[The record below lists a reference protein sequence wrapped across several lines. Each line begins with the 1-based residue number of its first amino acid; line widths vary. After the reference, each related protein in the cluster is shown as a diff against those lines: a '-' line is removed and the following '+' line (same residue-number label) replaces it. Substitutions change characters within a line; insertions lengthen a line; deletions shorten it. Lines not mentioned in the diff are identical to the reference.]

1 MRTIEEKLASLN
13 ATSVWYFAKQDTNF
27 DNAFKAVQIVDEL
40 GQQWEDDG
48 TTAWSTKAASK
59 GLDSNHR
66 ILSVAQL
73 LGLLTKNNPFG
84 KSQYKSETPT
94 PVYRAI
100 SRYAIGSPEYNAL
113 KTEQLL
119 KLRMNAITDTRPES
133 ADYNIAPVLFTY
145 EVFWRLKAKGI
156 TEISLGDFY
165 TYVMTCK
172 THDEIDECVEHLLDP
187 NRKDSPYVAN
197 YKSDSRVVTLIQNN
211 LNLIQFTSTTVS
223 IKPEFADYFGYF
235 FNGAYTSFVNMMKY
249 VVSDVQMYQTILTN
263 PIGLAVN
270 FLDTSAKIDI
280 GVKRINLENKKSD
293 SHSLQQVYYGAPGTG
308 KSHIVKKQTE
318 GESVVRT
325 TFHPDSD
332 YTTFVGCYKP
342 TTKPCPMYTS
352 YGEKAVVIKDA
363 AGKELTEDRIVYEF
377 VDQAF
382 LQAYINAWKFY
393 AEAAEGSDPKKQYL
407 IIEEINRGNCAQI
420 FGDLFQLLDRNG
432 RGFSDYYI
440 HADNDLKRHIYKK
453 FQDNGVTLSEYHQK
467 AIDAVYPKEEESV
480 AKRVLSGE
488 ILLLPKNLYIWAT
501 MNTSDQSLFPIDSA
515 FKRRWDWKY
524 RPIVK
529 GRDEDG
535 KELNW
540 RIAADTKEYDWWSF
554 LEKINIVIGSTTNSE
569 DKKLGFFFCKAVND
583 VISAETFVSKV
594 IFYLWN
600 DVFKNFGFDDP
611 IFKDED
617 DSTLDFDK
625 FYTTE
630 TNGDTIVQADK
641 VEKFLENLKVE
652 VVGEIITED
661 EDEDGNTNSSST
673 RDYTKYSING
683 VGKYGK
689 NRLAPECVKEYIKLN
704 PTMSAEEVL
713 ANWKSLGYIVSHFI
727 ESLEEYNSRT
737 DNSKRSTKLDCGETV
752 LYVAHNGYGSNGKV
766 NVLMNAVNQK
776 DWGIRIEMIE

>member
-145 EVFWRLKAKGI
+145 EVFWRLKAKGV
-156 TEISLGDFY
+156 TEVSLGDFY

-172 THDEIDECVEHLLDP
+172 THEEIDECVEHLLDP
-187 NRKDSPYVAN
+187 NRKETPYVAN

-211 LNLIQFTSTTVS
+211 LNLIQFTATTVS
-223 IKPEFADYFGYF
+223 IKPEFAHYFGYF
-235 FNGAYTSFVNMMKY
+235 FNGAYTSFVNMMKF
-249 VVSDVQMYQTILTN
+249 VVSDVQMYQTVLTN
-263 PIGLAVN
+263 PIGLSVN
-270 FLDTSAKIDI
+270 FLDSSTKIDI
-280 GVKRINLENKKSD
+280 GVKRINLENTKICSQ
-293 SHSLQQVYYGAPGTG
+293 SHQQIFYGAPGTG

-318 GESVVRT
+318 GESVVRI

-332 YTTFVGCYKP
+332 YSTFVGCYKP
-342 TTKPCPMYTS
+342 TTKEVEMRDVTGKIIIE
-352 YGEKAVVIKDA
+352 YGQPV
-363 AGKELTEDRIVYEF
+363 TENRIIYQF

-382 LQAYINAWKFY
+382 LQAYIKAWKFY
-393 AEAAEGSDPKKQYL
+393 AEAEEGVAPKKQFL

-420 FGDLFQLLDRNG
+420 FGDLFQLLDRNDS
-432 RGFSDYYI
+432 GFSEYFI
-440 HADNDLKRHIYKK
+440 HADKDMQKH
-453 FQDNGVTLSEYHQK
+453 LSNAFKDCLIKDSHK
-467 AIDAVYPKEEESV
+467 DAINSLYSKEDDVV
-480 AKRVLSGE
+480 AKVLSGE
-488 ILLLPKNLYIWAT
+488 ILLFPNNLYIWAT

-529 GRDEDG
+529 GRDKDG
-535 KELNW
+535 SELNW
-540 RIAADTKEYDWWSF
+540 RIKADTKEYDWWSF
-554 LEKINIVIGSTTNSE
+554 LEKINAIVGTTTNSE
-569 DKKLGFFFCKAVND
+569 DKKLGFFFCKSID
-583 VISAETFVSKV
+583 GVICTETFVGKV

-617 DSTLDFDK
+617 GTTLEFDK
-625 FYTTE
+625 FYTTDIYG
-630 TNGDTIVQADK
+630 NTIVRTGK
-641 VEKFLENLKVE
+641 VERFLENLKVK
-652 VVGEIITED
+652 VAGEIITEI
-661 EDEDGNTNSSST
+661 EDEDGNTSST
-673 RDYTKYSING
+673 SIRDYTKYSING
-683 VGKYGK
+683 VGRYGK
-689 NRLAPECVKEYIKLN
+689 NILAAECVKEYIKLN
-704 PTMSAEEVL
+704 PEMSVEDVL
-713 ANWKSLGYIVSHFI
+713 ANWKSLGYILTHFV
-727 ESLEEYNSRT
+727 ESKEEHDSRT
-737 DNSKRSTKLDCGETV
+737 DNSIRSVEIPCGDTFV
-752 LYVAHNGYGSNGKV
+752 YVEKNGYGNNGAVDK
-766 NVLMNAVNQK
+766 LIAAVNQK
-776 DWGIRIEMIE
+776 DWNIKIDKVE

>member
-145 EVFWRLKAKGI
+145 EVFWRLKAKGV
-156 TEISLGDFY
+156 TEVSLGDFY

-172 THDEIDECVEHLLDP
+172 THEEIDECVEHLLDP
-187 NRKDSPYVAN
+187 NRKETPYVAN

-211 LNLIQFTSTTVS
+211 LNLIQFTATTVS

-235 FNGAYTSFVNMMKY
+235 FNGAYTSFVNMMKF

-280 GVKRINLENKKSD
+280 GVKRINLENKKSE
-293 SHSLQQVYYGAPGTG
+293 SYSLQQIHYGAPGTG
-308 KSHIVKKQTE
+308 KSHIVKKRTE

-332 YTTFVGCYKP
+332 YSTFVGCYKP
-342 TTKPCPMYTS
+342 TTKEIEMRDVT
-352 YGEKAVVIKDA
+352 GKVIVEH
-363 AGKELTEDRIVYEF
+363 GQPVTENRIIYQF
-377 VDQAF
+377 VEQAF
-382 LQAYINAWKFY
+382 LQAYIKSWKFY
-393 AEAAEGSDPKKQYL
+393 AEAEDGAAPKKQFL

-420 FGDLFQLLDRNG
+420 FGDLFQLLDRNDS
-432 RGFSDYYI
+432 GFSEYFI
-440 HADNDLKRHIYKK
+440 HADKDMQKHISNAFKDCLIK
-453 FQDNGVTLSEYHQK
+453 EYHK
-467 AIDAVYPKEEESV
+467 DTINSLYPKEDDVV
-480 AKRVLSGE
+480 AKVLSGE
-488 ILLLPKNLYIWAT
+488 ILLLPNNLYIWAT

-515 FKRRWDWKY
+515 FKRRWDWEYEPIKY
-524 RPIVK
+524 K
-529 GRDEDG
+529 
-535 KELNW
+535 N
-540 RIAADTKEYDWWSF
+540 TDWI
-554 LEKINIVIGSTTNSE
+554 INIQNNSYSWESFQREINKRVFAANNSE
-569 DKKLGFFFCKAVND
+569 DKMLGDYFVNPAD
-583 VISAETFVSKV
+583 GIITEKMLLNK
-594 IFYLWN
+594 ILFYLWN
-600 DVFKNFGFDDP
+600 DVCKDGEGD
-611 IFKDED
+611 IFKTADNEEITFSD
-617 DSTLDFDK
+617 LHGDGGTDK
-625 FYTTE
+625 LIAMMTY
-630 TNGDTIVQADK
+630 
-641 VEKFLENLKVE
+641 LKVE
-652 VVGEIITED
+652 E
-661 EDEDGNTNSSST
+661 
-673 RDYTKYSING
+673 
-683 VGKYGK
+683 
-689 NRLAPECVKEYIKLN
+689 A
-704 PTMSAEEVL
+704 
-713 ANWKSLGYIVSHFI
+713 
-727 ESLEEYNSRT
+727 
-737 DNSKRSTKLDCGETV
+737 
-752 LYVAHNGYGSNGKV
+752 
-766 NVLMNAVNQK
+766 
-776 DWGIRIEMIE
+776 

>member
-73 LGLLTKNNPFG
+73 LGLLTKNNPFE

-94 PVYRAI
+94 PVFRAI

-187 NRKDSPYVAN
+187 NRKETPYVAN
-197 YKSDSRVVTLIQNN
+197 YKGDSRVVTLIQNN
-211 LNLIQFTSTTVS
+211 LNLIQFTATTVS
-223 IKPEFADYFGYF
+223 IKPEFANYFGYF
-235 FNGAYTSFVNMMKY
+235 FNGAYTSFVNMMKF
-249 VVSDVQMYQTILTN
+249 VVTDVQMYQTVLTN
-263 PIGLAVN
+263 PIGLSVN
-270 FLDTSAKIDI
+270 FLDTSTKIDI
-280 GVKRINLENKKSD
+280 GAKRVNLENRKTISG
-293 SHSLQQVYYGAPGTG
+293 LTQQIYYGAPGTG
-308 KSHIVKKQTE
+308 KSHTVKIHTE

-332 YTTFVGCYKP
+332 YSTFVGCYKP
-342 TTKPCPMYTS
+342 TTKEVEMRDVTGKVIIEHGRPVT
-352 YGEKAVVIKDA
+352 EK
-363 AGKELTEDRIVYEF
+363 RIIYQF

-382 LQAYINAWKFY
+382 LQAYIKAWKFY
-393 AEAAEGSDPKKQYL
+393 TETLEGADPKKQFL

-420 FGDLFQLLDRNG
+420 FGDLFQLLDRNDY
-432 RGFSDYYI
+432 GFSDYYI
-440 HADNDLKRHIYKK
+440 HADRDMQKHLAKAFNGIAMNDSHKNTINAMYH
-453 FQDNGVTLSEYHQK
+453 NGERD
-467 AIDAVYPKEEESV
+467 IV
-480 AKRVLSGE
+480 AQVLNGE
-488 ILLLPKNLYIWAT
+488 ILLLPNNLYIWAT

-529 GRDEDG
+529 GRDKDG
-535 KELNW
+535 SELNW
-540 RIAADTKEYDWWSF
+540 RIMADTKEYDWWSF
-554 LEKINIVIGSTTNSE
+554 LEKINAIVGTTTNSE
-569 DKKLGFFFCKAVND
+569 DKKLGFFFCKSID
-583 VISAETFVSKV
+583 GVISTETFVGKV

-600 DVFKNFGFDDP
+600 DVFKNIGFDDP

-617 DSTLDFDK
+617 GSTLEFDK
-625 FYTTE
+625 FYTTDIYG
-630 TNGDTIVQADK
+630 NTIVRTDK
-641 VEKFLENLKVE
+641 VERFLENLKVK
-652 VVGEIITED
+652 VAGEIITEI
-661 EDEDGNTNSSST
+661 EDEDGNTNSTST

-689 NRLAPECVKEYIKLN
+689 NILAAECVKEYIKLN
-704 PTMSAEEVL
+704 PEMSVEDVL
-713 ANWKSLGYIVSHFI
+713 ANWKSLGYIVTHFV
-727 ESLEEYNSRT
+727 ESKEEHDTRT
-737 DNSKRSTKLDCGETV
+737 DNSIRSVEIPCGDTFV
-752 LYVAHNGYGSNGKV
+752 YVEKNGYGNNGAVDK
-766 NVLMNAVNQK
+766 LIAAVNQK
-776 DWGIRIEMIE
+776 DWNIKINKVE

>member
-73 LGLLTKNNPFG
+73 LGLLTKNNPFE

-94 PVYRAI
+94 PVFRAI

-187 NRKDSPYVAN
+187 NRKETPYVAN
-197 YKSDSRVVTLIQNN
+197 YKGDSRVVTLIQNN
-211 LNLIQFTSTTVS
+211 LNLIQFTATTVS
-223 IKPEFADYFGYF
+223 IKPEFANYFGYF
-235 FNGAYTSFVNMMKY
+235 FNGAYTSFVNMMKF
-249 VVSDVQMYQTILTN
+249 VVTDVQMYQTVLTN
-263 PIGLAVN
+263 PIGLSVN
-270 FLDTSAKIDI
+270 FLDTSTKIDI
-280 GVKRINLENKKSD
+280 GAKRVNLENRKTISG
-293 SHSLQQVYYGAPGTG
+293 STQQIYYGAPGTG
-308 KSHIVKKQTE
+308 KSHTVKIHTE

-332 YTTFVGCYKP
+332 YSTFVGCYKP
-342 TTKPCPMYTS
+342 TTKEVEMRDVT
-352 YGEKAVVIKDA
+352 GKVIIEH
-363 AGKELTEDRIVYEF
+363 GQPVTENRIIYQF

-382 LQAYINAWKFY
+382 LQAYIKAWKFY
-393 AEAAEGSDPKKQYL
+393 TETLEGADPKKQFL

-420 FGDLFQLLDRNG
+420 FGDLFQLLDRNDY
-432 RGFSDYYI
+432 GFSDYYI
-440 HADNDLKRHIYKK
+440 HADRDMQKHLAKAFNGIAMNDSHKNSINAMYH
-453 FQDNGVTLSEYHQK
+453 NGEK
-467 AIDAVYPKEEESV
+467 DIV
-480 AKRVLSGE
+480 AQVLTGE
-488 ILLLPKNLYIWAT
+488 ILLLPNNLYIWAT

-529 GRDEDG
+529 GRDKDG
-535 KELNW
+535 SELNW
-540 RIAADTKEYDWWSF
+540 RIKADTKEYDWWSF
-554 LEKINIVIGSTTNSE
+554 LEKINAIVGTTTNSE
-569 DKKLGFFFCKAVND
+569 DKKLGFFFCKPTD
-583 VISAETFVSKV
+583 SVISAETFVGKV

-617 DSTLDFDK
+617 GSTLEFDK
-625 FYTTE
+625 FYTTDIYG
-630 TNGDTIVQADK
+630 NTIVRTDK
-641 VEKFLENLKVE
+641 VERFLENLKVK
-652 VVGEIITED
+652 VAGEIITEI
-661 EDEDGNTNSSST
+661 EDEDGNTSSTST

-689 NRLAPECVKEYIKLN
+689 NILAAECVKEYIKLN
-704 PTMSAEEVL
+704 PEMSVEDVL
-713 ANWKSLGYIVSHFI
+713 ANWKSLGYIVTHFV
-727 ESLEEYNSRT
+727 ESKEEHDTRT
-737 DNSKRSTKLDCGETV
+737 DNSIRSVEIPCGDTFV
-752 LYVAHNGYGSNGKV
+752 YVEKNGYGNNGAVDK
-766 NVLMNAVNQK
+766 LIAAVNQK
-776 DWGIRIEMIE
+776 DWNIKIDKVE

>member
-145 EVFWRLKAKGI
+145 EVFWRLKAKGV
-156 TEISLGDFY
+156 TEVSLGDFY

-172 THDEIDECVEHLLDP
+172 THEEIDECVEHLLDP
-187 NRKDSPYVAN
+187 NRKETPYVAN

-211 LNLIQFTSTTVS
+211 LNLIQFTATTVS
-223 IKPEFADYFGYF
+223 IKPEFAHYFGYF
-235 FNGAYTSFVNMMKY
+235 FNGAYTSFVNMMKF
-249 VVSDVQMYQTILTN
+249 VVTDVQMYQTVLTN
-263 PIGLAVN
+263 PIGLSVN
-270 FLDTSAKIDI
+270 FLDTSTKIDI
-280 GVKRINLENKKSD
+280 GAKRVNLENRKTISG
-293 SHSLQQVYYGAPGTG
+293 STQQIYYGAPGTG
-308 KSHIVKKQTE
+308 KSHTVKIHTE

-332 YTTFVGCYKP
+332 YSTFVGCYKP
-342 TTKPCPMYTS
+342 TTKEVEMRDVT
-352 YGEKAVVIKDA
+352 GKVIIEH
-363 AGKELTEDRIVYEF
+363 GQPVTENRIIYQF

-382 LQAYINAWKFY
+382 LQAYIKAWKFY
-393 AEAAEGSDPKKQYL
+393 TETLEGADPKKQFL

-420 FGDLFQLLDRNG
+420 FGDLFQLLDRNDY
-432 RGFSDYYI
+432 GFSDYYI
-440 HADNDLKRHIYKK
+440 HADRDMQKHLAKAFNGIAMNDSHKNTINAMYH
-453 FQDNGVTLSEYHQK
+453 NGERD
-467 AIDAVYPKEEESV
+467 IV
-480 AKRVLSGE
+480 AQVLNGE
-488 ILLLPKNLYIWAT
+488 ILLLPNNLYIWAT

-529 GRDEDG
+529 GRDKDG
-535 KELNW
+535 SELNW
-540 RIAADTKEYDWWSF
+540 RIMADTKEYDWWSF
-554 LEKINIVIGSTTNSE
+554 LEKINSIVGTMTNSE
-569 DKKLGFFFCKAVND
+569 DKKLGFFFCKSIDGA
-583 VISAETFVSKV
+583 ISTETFVGKV

-617 DSTLDFDK
+617 GSTLEFDK
-625 FYTTE
+625 FYTTDIYG
-630 TNGDTIVQADK
+630 NTIVRTDK
-641 VEKFLENLKVE
+641 VERFLENLKVK
-652 VVGEIITED
+652 VAGEIITEI
-661 EDEDGNTNSSST
+661 EDEDGNTSSTST

-689 NRLAPECVKEYIKLN
+689 NILAAECVKEYIKLN
-704 PTMSAEEVL
+704 PEMSVEDVL
-713 ANWKSLGYIVSHFI
+713 ANWKSLGYIVTHFV
-727 ESLEEYNSRT
+727 ESKEEHDTRT
-737 DNSKRSTKLDCGETV
+737 DNSIRSVEIPCGDTFV
-752 LYVAHNGYGSNGKV
+752 YVEKNGYGNNGAVDK
-766 NVLMNAVNQK
+766 LIAAVNQK
-776 DWGIRIEMIE
+776 DWNIKINKVE

>member
-145 EVFWRLKAKGI
+145 EVFWRLKAKGV
-156 TEISLGDFY
+156 TEVSLGDFY

-172 THDEIDECVEHLLDP
+172 THEEIDECVEHLLDP
-187 NRKDSPYVAN
+187 NRKETPYVAN

-211 LNLIQFTSTTVS
+211 LNLIQFTATTVS

-235 FNGAYTSFVNMMKY
+235 FNGAYTSFVNMMKF

-280 GVKRINLENKKSD
+280 GVKRINLENKKSE
-293 SHSLQQVYYGAPGTG
+293 SYSLQQIHYGAPGTG
-308 KSHIVKKQTE
+308 KSHIVKKRTE

-332 YTTFVGCYKP
+332 YSTFVGCYKP
-342 TTKPCPMYTS
+342 TTKEIEMRDVT
-352 YGEKAVVIKDA
+352 GKVIVEH
-363 AGKELTEDRIVYEF
+363 GQPVTENRIIYQF
-377 VDQAF
+377 VEQAF
-382 LQAYINAWKFY
+382 LQAYIKSWKFY
-393 AEAAEGSDPKKQYL
+393 AEAEDGAAPKKQFL

-420 FGDLFQLLDRNG
+420 FGDLFQLLDRNDS
-432 RGFSDYYI
+432 GFSEYFI
-440 HADNDLKRHIYKK
+440 HADKDMQKHISNAFKDCLIK
-453 FQDNGVTLSEYHQK
+453 EYHK
-467 AIDAVYPKEEESV
+467 DTINSLYPKEDDVV
-480 AKRVLSGE
+480 AKVLSGE
-488 ILLLPKNLYIWAT
+488 ILLLPNNLYIWAT

-515 FKRRWDWKY
+515 FKRRWDWEYEPIKY
-524 RPIVK
+524 K
-529 GRDEDG
+529 
-535 KELNW
+535 N
-540 RIAADTKEYDWWSF
+540 TDWI
-554 LEKINIVIGSTTNSE
+554 INIQNNSYSWESFQREINKRVFAANNSE
-569 DKKLGFFFCKAVND
+569 DKMLGDYFVNPAD
-583 VISAETFVSKV
+583 GIITEKMLLNK
-594 IFYLWN
+594 ILFYLWN
-600 DVFKNFGFDDP
+600 DVCKDGEGD
-611 IFKDED
+611 IFKTSATDEI
-617 DSTLDFDK
+617 SFSELHGNGGTDK
-625 FYTTE
+625 LIAMMAYW
-630 TNGDTIVQADK
+630 G
-641 VEKFLENLKVE
+641 
-652 VVGEIITED
+652 ITELD
-661 EDEDGNTNSSST
+661 YREDNADTVAGTDT
-673 RDYTKYSING
+673 KKKLPKYSING
-683 VGKYGK
+683 SQELYSTPKAVQ
-689 NRLAPECVKEYIKLN
+689 YIIGDF
-704 PTMSAEEVL
+704 AQ
-713 ANWKSLGYIVSHFI
+713 SHQ
-727 ESLEEYNSRT
+727 
-737 DNSKRSTKLDCGETV
+737 DMPVD
-752 LYVAHNGYGSNGKV
+752 
-766 NVLMNAVNQK
+766 
-776 DWGIRIEMIE
+776 EMISLWNEISERKNCLVESWTPSPNDNQTFATKRRTEIKWGDKSAWVINGWTEELFNTFIKNVREKIGIEIKKAE

>member
-145 EVFWRLKAKGI
+145 EVFWRLKAKGV
-156 TEISLGDFY
+156 TEVSLGDFY

-172 THDEIDECVEHLLDP
+172 THEEIDECVEHLLDP
-187 NRKDSPYVAN
+187 NRKETPYVAN
-197 YKSDSRVVTLIQNN
+197 YKGDSRVVTLIQNN
-211 LNLIQFTSTTVS
+211 LNLIQFTATTVS

-235 FNGAYTSFVNMMKY
+235 FNGAYTSFVNMMKF

-280 GVKRINLENKKSD
+280 GVKRINLENKKSE
-293 SHSLQQVYYGAPGTG
+293 SYSLQQIHYGAPGTG
-308 KSHIVKKQTE
+308 KSHIVKKRTE

-332 YTTFVGCYKP
+332 YSTFVGCYKP
-342 TTKPCPMYTS
+342 TTKEVEMRDVT
-352 YGEKAVVIKDA
+352 GKVIIEH
-363 AGKELTEDRIVYEF
+363 GLPVTENRIIYQF

-382 LQAYINAWKFY
+382 LQAYIKAWKFY
-393 AEAAEGSDPKKQYL
+393 AEAEEGVAPKKQFL

-420 FGDLFQLLDRNG
+420 FGDLFQLLDRNDS
-432 RGFSDYYI
+432 GFSEYFI
-440 HADNDLKRHIYKK
+440 HADKDMQKH
-453 FQDNGVTLSEYHQK
+453 LSNAFKDYLIKDSHK
-467 AIDAVYPKEEESV
+467 DAINSLYPKEDDVV
-480 AKRVLSGE
+480 AKVLSGE
-488 ILLLPKNLYIWAT
+488 ILLLPNNLYIWAT

-515 FKRRWDWKY
+515 FKRRWDWEYEPIKY
-524 RPIVK
+524 KNI
-529 GRDEDG
+529 
-535 KELNW
+535 NW
-540 RIAADTKEYDWWSF
+540 VIDIEGSKYLWTSFQREINKRIFDA
-554 LEKINIVIGSTTNSE
+554 TNSE
-569 DKKLGFFFCKAVND
+569 DKMLGDYFVNPTD
-583 VISAETFVSKV
+583 GVITEK
-594 IFYLWN
+594 ILLNKILFYLWN
-600 DVFKNFGFDDP
+600 DVCKDGEGD
-611 IFKDED
+611 IFK
-617 DSTLDFDK
+617 
-625 FYTTE
+625 TTDNE
-630 TNGDTIVQADK
+630 EVTFSDLHSDGGKDMLIAMMK
-641 VEKFLENLKVE
+641 YLKVQ
-652 VVGEIITED
+652 EIVED
-661 EDEDGNTNSSST
+661 TDAKEPSKRKNP
-673 RDYTKYSING
+673 KYSIN
-683 VGKYGK
+683 
-689 NRLAPECVKEYIKLN
+689 
-704 PTMSAEEVL
+704 
-713 ANWKSLGYIVSHFI
+713 
-727 ESLEEYNSRT
+727 
-737 DNSKRSTKLDCGETV
+737 NSKDSYSTPETV
-752 LYVAHNGYGSNGKV
+752 CHVIQEYAEQNQGKSV
-766 NVLMNAVNQK
+766 Q
-776 DWGIRIEMIE
+776 EMIDLWNGISERNDCLVDSWAPSPNDKQPFANKRRSEIKWGDKSVWVTRGWTEEIFQTFIRNAKEQLGVIIEKVE

>member
-145 EVFWRLKAKGI
+145 EVFWRLKAKGV
-156 TEISLGDFY
+156 TEVSLGDFY

-172 THDEIDECVEHLLDP
+172 THEEIDECVEHLLDP
-187 NRKDSPYVAN
+187 NRKETPYVAN
-197 YKSDSRVVTLIQNN
+197 YKGDSRVVTLIQNN
-211 LNLIQFTSTTVS
+211 LNLIQFTATTVS

-235 FNGAYTSFVNMMKY
+235 FNGAYTSFVNMMKF

-280 GVKRINLENKKSD
+280 GVKRINLENKKSE
-293 SHSLQQVYYGAPGTG
+293 SYSLQQIHYGAPGTG
-308 KSHIVKKQTE
+308 KSHIVKKRTE

-332 YTTFVGCYKP
+332 YSTFVGCYKP
-342 TTKPCPMYTS
+342 TTKEIEMRDVT
-352 YGEKAVVIKDA
+352 GKVIIEH
-363 AGKELTEDRIVYEF
+363 GQPVTENRIIYQF

-382 LQAYINAWKFY
+382 LQAYIKAWKFY
-393 AEAAEGSDPKKQYL
+393 AEAEEGVAPMKQFL

-420 FGDLFQLLDRNG
+420 FGDLFQLLDRNDS
-432 RGFSDYYI
+432 GFSEYFI
-440 HADNDLKRHIYKK
+440 HADKDMQKH
-453 FQDNGVTLSEYHQK
+453 LSNAFKDYLIKDSHK
-467 AIDAVYPKEEESV
+467 DAINSLYPKEDDVVS
-480 AKRVLSGE
+480 KVLSGE
-488 ILLLPKNLYIWAT
+488 ILLLPNNLYIWAT

-515 FKRRWDWKY
+515 FKRRWDWEYEPIKY
-524 RPIVK
+524 KNI
-529 GRDEDG
+529 
-535 KELNW
+535 NW
-540 RIAADTKEYDWWSF
+540 VIDVEGSKYLWTSFQREINKRIFDA
-554 LEKINIVIGSTTNSE
+554 TNSE
-569 DKKLGFFFCKAVND
+569 DKMLGDYFVNPTD
-583 VISAETFVSKV
+583 GVITEK
-594 IFYLWN
+594 ILLNKILFYLWN
-600 DVFKNFGFDDP
+600 DVCKDGEGD
-611 IFKDED
+611 IFK
-617 DSTLDFDK
+617 T
-625 FYTTE
+625 
-630 TNGDTIVQADK
+630 ADNEEVTFSDLHSDGGK
-641 VEKFLENLKVE
+641 DMLIAMMKYLKVQ
-652 VVGEIITED
+652 EIVED
-661 EDEDGNTNSSST
+661 TDAKEPSKRKNP
-673 RDYTKYSING
+673 KYSIN
-683 VGKYGK
+683 
-689 NRLAPECVKEYIKLN
+689 
-704 PTMSAEEVL
+704 
-713 ANWKSLGYIVSHFI
+713 
-727 ESLEEYNSRT
+727 
-737 DNSKRSTKLDCGETV
+737 NSKDSYSTPETV
-752 LYVAHNGYGSNGKV
+752 CHVIQEYAEQNQGKSV
-766 NVLMNAVNQK
+766 Q
-776 DWGIRIEMIE
+776 EMIDLWNGISERNDCLVDSWAPSPNDKQPFANKRRSEIKWGDKSVWVTRGWTEEIFQTFIRNAKEQLGVIIEKVE

>member
-40 GQQWEDDG
+40 GQQWDDDG
-48 TTAWSTKAASK
+48 TTAWSTRAASK

-145 EVFWRLKAKGI
+145 EVFWRLKAKGV

-172 THDEIDECVEHLLDP
+172 THNEIDECVEYLLDP
-187 NRKDSPYVAN
+187 NRKESPYVAN

-270 FLDTSAKIDI
+270 FLDTSTKIDI
-280 GVKRINLENKKSD
+280 GVKRINLENKR
-293 SHSLQQVYYGAPGTG
+293 HCYCSLQQIYYGAPGTG
-308 KSHIVKKQTE
+308 KSHIVKKHTE
-318 GESVVRT
+318 KESVVRT

-332 YTTFVGCYKP
+332 YSTFVGCYKP
-342 TTKPCPMYTS
+342 TTKPVAMRDVTGKVIMEH
-352 YGEKAVVIKDA
+352 GEAV
-363 AGKELTEDRIVYEF
+363 TEDRIIYKF

-382 LQAYINAWKFY
+382 LQAYIKAWEFY

-420 FGDLFQLLDRNG
+420 FGDIFQLLDRNDC
-432 RGFSDYYI
+432 GFSDYYI
-440 HADNDLKRHIYKK
+440 HADNDIKSHLAATFKGI
-453 FQDNGVTLSEYHQK
+453 T
-467 AIDAVYPKEEESV
+467 IDASHKDAINAMYHHGEKDVVEM
-480 AKRVLSGE
+480 VLHGE
-488 ILLLPKNLYIWAT
+488 ILLLPNNLYIWAT

-524 RPIVK
+524 EPIK
-529 GRDEDG
+529 Y
-535 KELNW
+535 KN
-540 RIAADTKEYDWWSF
+540 TDWI
-554 LEKINIVIGSTTNSE
+554 INIQNNSYSWESYQREINKRIFNANSSE
-569 DKKLGFFFCKAVND
+569 DKMLGDYFVNPHD
-583 VISAETFVSKV
+583 GIITEKMLLNK
-594 IFYLWN
+594 ILFYLWN
-600 DVFKNFGFDDP
+600 DVCKEGEGD
-611 IFKDED
+611 IFKISENVDVSFSELHGD
-617 DSTLDFDK
+617 GGTDKLIAMMAYLGVPKLDYGEENAGTD
-625 FYTTE
+625 
-630 TNGDTIVQADK
+630 TNTAPNK
-641 VEKFLENLKVE
+641 KLP
-652 VVGEIITED
+652 
-661 EDEDGNTNSSST
+661 
-673 RDYTKYSING
+673 KYSIDGSQEIYSTPKAVQYIIEDFARHHENMPIDEMIGIWNDISERKNCLVASWSPSPNDNQPFANKRRTEIKWGDKSAWLING
-683 VGKYGK
+683 WTEELFKK
-689 NRLAPECVKEYIKLN
+689 FINNVKERFGIEIKRV
-704 PTMSAEEVL
+704 E
-713 ANWKSLGYIVSHFI
+713 
-727 ESLEEYNSRT
+727 
-737 DNSKRSTKLDCGETV
+737 
-752 LYVAHNGYGSNGKV
+752 
-766 NVLMNAVNQK
+766 
-776 DWGIRIEMIE
+776 

>member
-145 EVFWRLKAKGI
+145 EVFWRLKAKGV
-156 TEISLGDFY
+156 TEVSLGDFY

-172 THDEIDECVEHLLDP
+172 THEEIDECVEHLLDP
-187 NRKDSPYVAN
+187 NRKETPYVAN

-211 LNLIQFTSTTVS
+211 LNLIQFTATTVS
-223 IKPEFADYFGYF
+223 IKPEFANYFGYF
-235 FNGAYTSFVNMMKY
+235 FNGAYTSFVNMMKF

-280 GVKRINLENKKSD
+280 GVKRINLENKKSE
-293 SHSLQQVYYGAPGTG
+293 SYSLQQIHYGAPGTG
-308 KSHIVKKQTE
+308 KSHIVKKRTE

-332 YTTFVGCYKP
+332 YSTFVGCYKP
-342 TTKPCPMYTS
+342 TTKEIEMRDVT
-352 YGEKAVVIKDA
+352 GKVIVEH
-363 AGKELTEDRIVYEF
+363 GQPVTENRIIYQF
-377 VDQAF
+377 VEQAF
-382 LQAYINAWKFY
+382 LQAYIKSWKFY
-393 AEAAEGSDPKKQYL
+393 AEAEDGAAPKKQFL

-420 FGDLFQLLDRNG
+420 FGDLFQLLDRNDS
-432 RGFSDYYI
+432 GFSEYFI
-440 HADNDLKRHIYKK
+440 HADKDMQKHISNAFKDCLIK
-453 FQDNGVTLSEYHQK
+453 ESHKDTINSL
-467 AIDAVYPKEEESV
+467 YPKEDDVV
-480 AKRVLSGE
+480 AKVLSGE
-488 ILLLPKNLYIWAT
+488 ILLLPNNLYIWAT

-515 FKRRWDWKY
+515 FKRRWDWEYEPIKY
-524 RPIVK
+524 KNI
-529 GRDEDG
+529 
-535 KELNW
+535 NW
-540 RIAADTKEYDWWSF
+540 IIDIEGSKHLWTSFQREINKRIFDA
-554 LEKINIVIGSTTNSE
+554 TNSE
-569 DKKLGFFFCKAVND
+569 DKMLGDYFVNPTD
-583 VISAETFVSKV
+583 GVITEK
-594 IFYLWN
+594 ILLNKILFYLWN
-600 DVFKNFGFDDP
+600 DVCKDGEGD
-611 IFKDED
+611 IFKTADNEEVTFSDLHSDGGKDMLIAMMKYLRVQEIVED
-617 DSTLDFDK
+617 TDAKEPSK
-625 FYTTE
+625 RK
-630 TNGDTIVQADK
+630 NP
-641 VEKFLENLKVE
+641 
-652 VVGEIITED
+652 
-661 EDEDGNTNSSST
+661 
-673 RDYTKYSING
+673 KYSIN
-683 VGKYGK
+683 
-689 NRLAPECVKEYIKLN
+689 
-704 PTMSAEEVL
+704 
-713 ANWKSLGYIVSHFI
+713 
-727 ESLEEYNSRT
+727 
-737 DNSKRSTKLDCGETV
+737 NSKDSYSTPETV
-752 LYVAHNGYGSNGKV
+752 CHVIQEYAEQNQGKSV
-766 NVLMNAVNQK
+766 Q
-776 DWGIRIEMIE
+776 EMIDLWNGISERNDCLVDSWAPSPNDKQPFANKRRSEIKWGDKSVWVTRGWTEEIFQTFIRNAKELLGVIIEKVE

>member
-145 EVFWRLKAKGI
+145 EVFWRLKAKGV
-156 TEISLGDFY
+156 TEVSLGDFY

-187 NRKDSPYVAN
+187 NRKETPYVVN
-197 YKSDSRVVTLIQNN
+197 YKGDSRVVTLIQNN
-211 LNLIQFTSTTVS
+211 LNLIQFNATTVS

-235 FNGAYTSFVNMMKY
+235 FNGAYTSFVNMMKF
-249 VVSDVQMYQTILTN
+249 VVSDVQMYQTVLTN
-263 PIGLAVN
+263 PIGLSVN
-270 FLDTSAKIDI
+270 FLDSSTKIDI
-280 GVKRINLENKKSD
+280 GVKRINLENRKTISGTT
-293 SHSLQQVYYGAPGTG
+293 QQIYYGAPGTG
-308 KSHIVKKQTE
+308 KSYIVNRETKR
-318 GESVVRT
+318 ESVVRT

-332 YTTFVGCYKP
+332 YSTFVGCYKP
-342 TTKPCPMYTS
+342 TTKHGPRYTS

-363 AGKELTEDRIVYEF
+363 EGKELTEDRIVYEF

-382 LQAYINAWKFY
+382 LQSYIKAWKFY
-393 AEAAEGSDPKKQYL
+393 TEALEGADPKKQFL

-420 FGDLFQLLDRNG
+420 FGDLFQLLDRNDY
-432 RGFSDYYI
+432 GFSDYYI
-440 HADNDLKRHIYKK
+440 HADRDMQKHLAKAFNGIAMNDSHKNSINAMYH
-453 FQDNGVTLSEYHQK
+453 NGEK
-467 AIDAVYPKEEESV
+467 DIV
-480 AKRVLSGE
+480 AQVLTGE
-488 ILLLPKNLYIWAT
+488 ILLLPNNLYIWAT

-529 GRDEDG
+529 GRDKDG
-535 KELNW
+535 SELNW
-540 RIAADTKEYDWWSF
+540 RIKADTKEYDWWSF
-554 LEKINIVIGSTTNSE
+554 LEKINAIVGTTTNSE
-569 DKKLGFFFCKAVND
+569 DKKLGFFFCKPTD
-583 VISAETFVSKV
+583 SVISAETFVGKV

-617 DSTLDFDK
+617 GSTLEFDK
-625 FYTTE
+625 FYTT
-630 TNGDTIVQADK
+630 NIYGDTIVRTDK
-641 VEKFLENLKVE
+641 VERFLENLKVNVAGE
-652 VVGEIITED
+652 VISED
-661 EDEDGNTNSSST
+661 EDEDGNTSSSST

-689 NRLAPECVKEYIKLN
+689 NILAAECVKEYIKLN
-704 PTMSAEEVL
+704 PEMSVEDVL
-713 ANWKSLGYIVSHFI
+713 ANWKSLGYIVTHFV
-727 ESLEEYNSRT
+727 ESKEEHDART
-737 DNSKRSTKLDCGETV
+737 DNSIRSVEIPCGDTFV
-752 LYVAHNGYGSNGKV
+752 YVEKNGYGNNGAVDK
-766 NVLMNAVNQK
+766 LIAAVNQK
-776 DWGIRIEMIE
+776 DWNIKIDKVE

>member
-48 TTAWSTKAASK
+48 TIAWSTKAASK

-94 PVYRAI
+94 PVYRAV

-145 EVFWRLKAKGI
+145 EVFWRLKAKGV
-156 TEISLGDFY
+156 TEVSLGDFY

-172 THDEIDECVEHLLDP
+172 TYEEIDECVEHLLDP
-187 NRKDSPYVAN
+187 NRKETPYVAN
-197 YKSDSRVVTLIQNN
+197 YKGDSRVVTLIQNN
-211 LNLIQFTSTTVS
+211 LNLIQFTATTVS
-223 IKPEFADYFGYF
+223 IKPEFANYFGYF
-235 FNGAYTSFVNMMKY
+235 FNGAYTSFVNMMKF
-249 VVSDVQMYQTILTN
+249 VVTDVQMYQTVLTN
-263 PIGLAVN
+263 PIGLSVN
-270 FLDTSAKIDI
+270 FLDTSTKIDI
-280 GVKRINLENKKSD
+280 GAKRVNLENRKTISG
-293 SHSLQQVYYGAPGTG
+293 STQQIYYGAPGTG
-308 KSHIVKKQTE
+308 KSHTVKIHTE

-332 YTTFVGCYKP
+332 YSTFVGCYKP
-342 TTKPCPMYTS
+342 TTKEVEMRDVT
-352 YGEKAVVIKDA
+352 GKVIIEH
-363 AGKELTEDRIVYEF
+363 GQPVTENRIIYQF

-382 LQAYINAWKFY
+382 LQAYIKAWKFY
-393 AEAAEGSDPKKQYL
+393 TESLEGADPKKQFL

-420 FGDLFQLLDRNG
+420 FGDLFQLLDRNDH
-432 RGFSDYYI
+432 GFSDYYI
-440 HADNDLKRHIYKK
+440 HADRDMQKHLAKAFNGIAMNDSHKNTINAMYH
-453 FQDNGVTLSEYHQK
+453 NGERDIAAQ
-467 AIDAVYPKEEESV
+467 
-480 AKRVLSGE
+480 VLNGE
-488 ILLLPKNLYIWAT
+488 ILLLPNNLYIWAT

-529 GRDEDG
+529 GRDKDG
-535 KELNW
+535 SELNW
-540 RIAADTKEYDWWSF
+540 RIMADTKEYDWWSF
-554 LEKINIVIGSTTNSE
+554 LEKINAIVGTTTNSE
-569 DKKLGFFFCKAVND
+569 DKKLGFFFCKPTD
-583 VISAETFVSKV
+583 SVISAETFVGKV

-617 DSTLDFDK
+617 GSTLEFDK
-625 FYTTE
+625 FYTT
-630 TNGDTIVQADK
+630 NIYGDTIVRTDK
-641 VEKFLENLKVE
+641 VERFLENLKVNVAGE
-652 VVGEIITED
+652 VISED
-661 EDEDGNTNSSST
+661 EDEDGNTSSSST

-689 NRLAPECVKEYIKLN
+689 NILAAECVKEYIKLN
-704 PTMSAEEVL
+704 PEMSVEDVL
-713 ANWKSLGYIVSHFI
+713 ANWKSLGYIVTHFV
-727 ESLEEYNSRT
+727 ESKEEHDART
-737 DNSKRSTKLDCGETV
+737 DNSIRSVEIPCGDTFV
-752 LYVAHNGYGSNGKV
+752 YVEKNGYGNNGAVDK
-766 NVLMNAVNQK
+766 LIAAVNQK
-776 DWGIRIEMIE
+776 DWNIKIDKVE